1 GKDTSKMTSN
11 DVDQTAGRHPDEQ
24 VSKLIEALAASAQQ
38 LAALVEPL
46 PPDQLRRSA
55 YPSEWTIADVLSHL
69 GTGAVMTLRRLDG
82 EEFEMQPIWDEW
94 NAKTPDR
101 QAADAL
107 EADRALLARLGSLT
121 PEDRARRF
129 VFGPVDFDLPSA
141 LRLRLNEHVQ
151 HTWDVA
157 VTLDPTATISP
168 DAAELLIDSVGMM
181 AGFAGR
187 PTGVERT
194 ITIATHAPTRHLEL
208 VLRPDAVALSPSHAS
223 GTPDLELPAESL
235 IRLVGGR
242 LDPDHT
248 PSINDPDSTLEE
260 LRRVFTGY

>member
-1 GKDTSKMTSN
+1 MTSN
-11 DVDQTAGRHPDEQ
+11 DADPAAAGHDEA
-24 VSKLIEALAASAQQ
+24 VNKVIDALVASAQQ
-38 LAALVEPL
+38 LAALVDPL
-46 PPDQLRRSA
+46 TPDQLRQSA

-69 GTGAVMTLRRLDG
+69 GSGGVMTRRRLDG

-94 NAKTPDR
+94 NAKSPDR

-107 EADRALLARLGSLT
+107 EADRAFLARLGSLT

-129 VFGPVDFDLPSA
+129 ELGPLDLDLASA
-141 LRLRLNEHVQ
+141 LRLRLSEHVQ

-157 VTLDPTATISP
+157 VALDPTATISP
-168 DAAELLIDSVGMM
+168 DAAELLIDPLGMM

-194 ITIATHAPTRHLEL
+194 ITIDTRAPTRRFEL
-208 VLRPDAVALSPSHAS
+208 VLGADGVALSPRRTA
-223 GTPDLELPAESL
+223 GTPDLELPAEAL

-248 PSINDPDSTLEE
+248 PAVNDPGSTLDE

>member
-1 GKDTSKMTSN
+1 MTSN
-11 DVDQTAGRHPDEQ
+11 DADLTAAGQHPEEQ
-24 VSKLIEALAASAQQ
+24 LDKIIEALAASAQQ
-38 LAALVEPL
+38 LAGLVKPL
-46 PPDQLRRSA
+46 TPDQLRQSA

-69 GTGAVMTLRRLDG
+69 GSGGVTSLRRLDG
-82 EEFEMQPIWDEW
+82 EEFEMQAIWDEW
-94 NAKTPDR
+94 NAKSPDR
-101 QAADAL
+101 QAADAV

-129 VFGPVDFDLPSA
+129 LFGPMDLDLVSA
-141 LRLRLNEHVQ
+141 LRLRLNEQVQ
-151 HTWDVA
+151 HTWDIA

-168 DAAELLIDSVGMM
+168 GAAELLIDSLGMM

-187 PTGVERT
+187 PTGEKRT
-194 ITIATHAPTRHLEL
+194 ITVGTRAPIRQFEL
-208 VLRPDAVALSPSHAS
+208 VLGPDAVALSPSPTA
-223 GTPDLELPAESL
+223 GKPDLELPAEAL

-248 PSINDPDSTLEE
+248 PAVDDPDSTLDE

>member
-1 GKDTSKMTSN
+1 MASN
-11 DVDQTAGRHPDEQ
+11 DVEQAVAGQQQNEG
-24 VSKLIEALAASAQQ
+24 VNKVIEALAASAHQ
-38 LAALVEPL
+38 LADLVVPL
-46 PPDQLRRSA
+46 TPDQLRQSA

-69 GTGAVMTLRRLDG
+69 GSGGVMTLRRLNG

-107 EADRALLARLGSLT
+107 DADQGVLARLGSLT
-121 PEDRARRF
+121 PDDRARRF
-129 VFGPVDFDLPSA
+129 LLGPLDLDLVSA
-141 LRLRLNEHVQ
+141 LRLRLSEHVQ

-168 DAAELLIDSVGMM
+168 AAAELLIDSLGMM

-194 ITIATHAPTRHLEL
+194 ISVATTAPTRRFEL
-208 VLRPDAVALSPSHAS
+208 VLRPDAVALSSSDMA
-223 GTPDLELPAESL
+223 GTPDLELPAEAL

-248 PSINDPDSTLEE
+248 PAVTDPDASLDE

>member
-1 GKDTSKMTSN
+1 MASN
-11 DVDQTAGRHPDEQ
+11 HVDQAAAGHDQDE
-24 VSKLIEALAASAQQ
+24 VNKVIEALATSARQ
-38 LAALVEPL
+38 LADLVGPL
-46 PPDQLRRSA
+46 TPDQLRLSA

-69 GTGAVMTLRRLDG
+69 GSGGVNARRRLDG
-82 EEFEMQPIWDEW
+82 EEFDMQTVWDEW

-107 EADRALLARLGSLT
+107 EADRAFLARLGSLT
-121 PEDRARRF
+121 PEDRARRLK
-129 VFGPVDFDLPSA
+129 VGPLDLDLVSA

-168 DAAELLIDSVGMM
+168 AAAELLIDSLGMM

-194 ITIATHAPTRHLEL
+194 ISVATSAPARRFEL
-208 VLRPDAVALSPSHAS
+208 VLRPDAVALSPSDMA
-223 GTPDLELPAESL
+223 GAPDLELPAEAL

-248 PSINDPDSTLEE
+248 PALKDPGSNLDE

>member
-1 GKDTSKMTSN
+1 MTSN
-11 DVDQTAGRHPDEQ
+11 DDQLDR
-24 VSKLIEALAASAQQ
+24 VIEALAASGQQ
-38 LAALVEPL
+38 LADLVDPL
-46 PPDQLRRSA
+46 TPEQLRQSA

-69 GTGAVMTLRRLDG
+69 GSGGVMTRRRLDG

-94 NAKTPDR
+94 NAKSPHQ
-101 QAADAL
+101 QAADGL
-107 EADRALLARLGSLT
+107 EADRAFLDRLGTLT

-129 VFGPVDFDLPSA
+129 QLGPMDLDLASA
-141 LRLRLNEHVQ
+141 LRLRLSEHVQ

-157 VTLDPTATISP
+157 VTLDPTASIDP
-168 DAAELLIDSVGMM
+168 GAAELLIDSLGMM

-194 ITIATHAPTRHLEL
+194 ISVGTSAPTRRFEL
-208 VLRPDAVALSPSHAS
+208 ALRPDGVSLSPSDAA
-223 GTPDLELPAESL
+223 GTPDLELPAEAL

-248 PSINDPDSTLEE
+248 PAVSDPDSNLVE
-260 LRRVFTGY
+260 LRRAFPGY